1 MRDVRKVSL
10 IIRPHPLMLPDYRP
24 ALVNEAK
31 VLHSE
36 CPDAPDS
43 MDWLPDFVVLRLAAG
58 PVESDMVHE
67 LLAYLAERMIDII
80 YRV

>member
-1 MRDVRKVSL
+1 
-10 IIRPHPLMLPDYRP
+10 MLSDRR
-24 ALVNEAK
+24 AARVDEVK
-31 VLHSE
+31 VLYSE
-36 CPDAPDS
+36 CPGAPDS
-43 MDWLPDFVVLRLAAG
+43 MDRLPDFVALRLAAG